1 MLIGIV
7 VASII
12 AYLTALVTIREKQIY
27 QQIVFL
33 LIYIIGMTFIG
44 EMDILLPVY
53 FLVSFF
59 SIVINMNKISY
70 ISIVIYA
77 FFGCYLIFGLLFQN
91 TIATC
96 VSFIAKYWQFIVFF
110 IVMDSKV
117 NLKTDVKI
125 RQLQIA
131 LLVETLLG
139 VYLLLTNSEVGDN
152 GMIRLVSNSQPIT
165 GNIAV
170 AVLPVSVYLY
180 FKNKGNHRIETRII
194 FIELG
199 FLFWIIMSGTRGYT
213 LLFFLVMIPIFYDY
227 FIRNRRSGRNAAHTR
242 FMILAFVCWM
252 FLLLVILIPSFSG
265 QIVSILRLSDSGGIR
280 SYENAAEWQFF
291 WNAPWGVKLFG
302 IGMGGTPGR
311 YGAYVDAI
319 TAQIAKGM
327 WNQEV
332 YLYEAGSPYHN
343 FFANLILNMGLLGL
357 IVISIMNILIWK
369 KTGQICGQ
377 NTTEKWAFHL
387 YHIGFLL
394 MNWFRWPAECGI
406 AEIVFYGLL
415 LKLIERENQNNSAPN
430 KPNKKRRMREP
441 L

>member
-44 EMDILLPVY
+44 EMDILLPIY

-70 ISIVIYA
+70 VSIVIYA

-110 IVMDSKV
+110 IVIDSKV
-117 NLKTDVKI
+117 NLKVDVKI

-377 NTTEKWAFHL
+377 NATEKWAFHL

>member
-44 EMDILLPVY
+44 EMDILLPIY

-70 ISIVIYA
+70 VSIVIYA

-110 IVMDSKV
+110 IVIDSKV
-117 NLKTDVKI
+117 NLKADVKI

-213 LLFFLVMIPIFYDY
+213 LLYAITMLFIFYDY
-227 FIRNRRSGRNAAHTR
+227 IFNNRKSGKNAIQNR
-242 FMILAFVCWM
+242 FAIIAFVCWLL
-252 FLLLVILIPSFSG
+252 LLLVIVVPGFADGISA
-265 QIVSILRLSDSGGIR
+265 ILRVEDSTGIR
-280 SYENAAEWQFF
+280 SYENAAEWNFF
-291 WNAPWGVKLFG
+291 WSAPWEVKLFG
-302 IGMGGTPGR
+302 VGLGGTPGR
-311 YGAYVDAI
+311 YQAYVDAI
-319 TAQIAKGM
+319 MTQVAKGM
-327 WNQEV
+327 WDQNS
-332 YLYEAGSPYHN
+332 YLYEAGAPFHN
-343 FFANLILNMGLLGL
+343 FFANLTLNFGL
-357 IVISIMNILIWK
+357 IGIVIIGLVNFNIW
-369 KTGQICGQ
+369 
-377 NTTEKWAFHL
+377 NTTTRICCNNKLIKLTFHL
-387 YHIGFLL
+387 YQLGFLL
-394 MNWFRWPAECGI
+394 MNYFRWSTDCGI
-406 AEIVFYGLL
+406 SEIIIFTLV
-415 LKLIERENQNNSAPN
+415 LKLIEREFDKQP
-430 KPNKKRRMREP
+430 KYRRKRKRTET
-441 L
+441 LA

>member
-44 EMDILLPVY
+44 EMDILLPIY

-70 ISIVIYA
+70 VSIVIYA

-110 IVMDSKV
+110 IVIDSKV
-117 NLKTDVKI
+117 NLKVDVKI

-139 VYLLLTNSEVGDN
+139 VYLLLINSEVGDN

-377 NTTEKWAFHL
+377 NATEKWAFHL

>member
-44 EMDILLPVY
+44 EMDILLPIY

-70 ISIVIYA
+70 VSIVIYA

-110 IVMDSKV
+110 IVIDSKV
-117 NLKTDVKI
+117 NLKVDVKI

-180 FKNKGNHRIETRII
+180 FKNKGNHRTETQII

-265 QIVSILRLSDSGGIR
+265 QIVSILRLNDFGGIR

-377 NTTEKWAFHL
+377 NATEKWAFHL

>member
-44 EMDILLPVY
+44 EMDILLPIY

-70 ISIVIYA
+70 VSIVIYA

>member
-44 EMDILLPVY
+44 EMDILLPIY

-70 ISIVIYA
+70 VSIVIYA

-110 IVMDSKV
+110 IVIDSKV
-117 NLKTDVKI
+117 NLKADVKI

-180 FKNKGNHRIETRII
+180 FKNKGNHRIETQII

-377 NTTEKWAFHL
+377 NATEKWAFHL

>member
-59 SIVINMNKISY
+59 SIVINVNKMSY
-70 ISIVIYA
+70 ISIAIYA

-96 VSFIAKYWQFIVFF
+96 ISFIAKYWQFIVFF
-110 IVMDSKV
+110 IVIDSKV
-117 NLKTDVKI
+117 NQKTDVKI
-125 RQLQIA
+125 RQLRIA
-131 LLVETLLG
+131 LFIETLLG
-139 VYLLLTNSEVGDN
+139 VYLLLTNSEIEDN

-180 FKNKGNHRIETRII
+180 FKNKGNHRIETQII

-213 LLFFLVMIPIFYDY
+213 LLYAITMLFIFYDY
-227 FIRNRRSGRNAAHTR
+227 IFNNRKSGKNAIQNR
-242 FMILAFVCWM
+242 FAIIAFVCWLL
-252 FLLLVILIPSFSG
+252 LLLVIVVPGFADRISA
-265 QIVSILRLSDSGGIR
+265 ILRVEDSTGIR
-280 SYENAAEWQFF
+280 SYENAAEWNFF
-291 WNAPWGVKLFG
+291 WSAPWEVKLFG
-302 IGMGGTPGR
+302 IGLGGTPGR
-311 YGAYVDAI
+311 YQAYVDAI
-319 TAQIAKGM
+319 MMQVAKGM
-327 WNQEV
+327 WNQEI
-332 YLYEAGSPYHN
+332 YLYESGAQFHN
-343 FFANLILNMGLLGL
+343 FFANLVLNMGLLGL

-377 NTTEKWAFHL
+377 NATEKWAFHL

>member
-44 EMDILLPVY
+44 EMDILLPIY

-70 ISIVIYA
+70 VSIVIYA

-110 IVMDSKV
+110 IVIDSKV
-117 NLKTDVKI
+117 NLKVDVKI

-180 FKNKGNHRIETRII
+180 FKNKGNHRIETQII

-213 LLFFLVMIPIFYDY
+213 LLYAITMLFIFYDY
-227 FIRNRRSGRNAAHTR
+227 IFNNRKSGKNAIQNR
-242 FMILAFVCWM
+242 FAIIAFVCWLL
-252 FLLLVILIPSFSG
+252 LLLVIVVPGFADGISA
-265 QIVSILRLSDSGGIR
+265 ILRVEDSTGIR
-280 SYENAAEWQFF
+280 SYENAAEWNFF
-291 WNAPWGVKLFG
+291 WSAPWEVKLFG
-302 IGMGGTPGR
+302 VGLGGTPGR
-311 YGAYVDAI
+311 YQAYVDAI
-319 TAQIAKGM
+319 MTQVAKGM
-327 WNQEV
+327 WDQNS
-332 YLYEAGSPYHN
+332 YLYEAGAPFHN
-343 FFANLILNMGLLGL
+343 FFANLTLNFGL
-357 IVISIMNILIWK
+357 IGIVIIGLVNFNIW
-369 KTGQICGQ
+369 
-377 NTTEKWAFHL
+377 NTTTRICCNNKLIKLTFHL
-387 YHIGFLL
+387 YQLGFLL
-394 MNWFRWPAECGI
+394 MNYFRWSTDCGI
-406 AEIVFYGLL
+406 SEIIIFTLV
-415 LKLIERENQNNSAPN
+415 LKLIEREFDKQP
-430 KPNKKRRMREP
+430 KYRRKRKRTET
-441 L
+441 LA

>member
-1 MLIGIV
+1 MCF
-7 VASII
+7 
-12 AYLTALVTIREKQIY
+12 T
-27 QQIVFL
+27 
-33 LIYIIGMTFIG
+33 
-44 EMDILLPVY
+44 
-53 FLVSFF
+53 
-59 SIVINMNKISY
+59 
-70 ISIVIYA
+70 
-77 FFGCYLIFGLLFQN
+77 
-91 TIATC
+91 
-96 VSFIAKYWQFIVFF
+96 
-110 IVMDSKV
+110 
-117 NLKTDVKI
+117 
-125 RQLQIA
+125 
-131 LLVETLLG
+131 
-139 VYLLLTNSEVGDN
+139 
-152 GMIRLVSNSQPIT
+152 
-165 GNIAV
+165 
-170 AVLPVSVYLY
+170 
-180 FKNKGNHRIETRII
+180 
-194 FIELG
+194 
-199 FLFWIIMSGTRGYT
+199 
-213 LLFFLVMIPIFYDY
+213 FFLSLVI
-227 FIRNRRSGRNAAHTR
+227 
-242 FMILAFVCWM
+242 V

-377 NTTEKWAFHL
+377 NATEKWAFHL

>member
-44 EMDILLPVY
+44 EMDILLPIY

-70 ISIVIYA
+70 VSIVIYA

-110 IVMDSKV
+110 IVIDSKV
-117 NLKTDVKI
+117 NLKADVKI

-180 FKNKGNHRIETRII
+180 LKNKGNHRIETQII

-377 NTTEKWAFHL
+377 NATEKWAFHL

>member
-44 EMDILLPVY
+44 EMDILLPIY

-70 ISIVIYA
+70 VSIVIYA

-110 IVMDSKV
+110 IVIDSKV
-117 NLKTDVKI
+117 NLKADVKI

-180 FKNKGNHRIETRII
+180 FKNKGNHRTETQII

-213 LLFFLVMIPIFYDY
+213 LLYAITMLFVFYDY
-227 FIRNRRSGRNAAHTR
+227 VFNNRKSGKNAIQNR
-242 FMILAFVCWM
+242 FAILAFVCWL
-252 FLLLVILIPSFSG
+252 FLLLVI
-265 QIVSILRLSDSGGIR
+265 IVPGFADRISSILRIEDSTGIR
-280 SYENAAEWQFF
+280 SYENAAEWNFF
-291 WNAPWGVKLFG
+291 WNAPWEVRLFG
-302 IGMGGTPGR
+302 IGL
-311 YGAYVDAI
+311 GAKSA
-319 TAQIAKGM
+319 
-327 WNQEV
+327 
-332 YLYEAGSPYHN
+332 
-343 FFANLILNMGLLGL
+343 
-357 IVISIMNILIWK
+357 
-369 KTGQICGQ
+369 
-377 NTTEKWAFHL
+377 
-387 YHIGFLL
+387 
-394 MNWFRWPAECGI
+394 
-406 AEIVFYGLL
+406 IVFMSAFVPCVINTYSGIKATTQVHLWVAQTFGASRGQMLKEVAIPTALPYIFTGLRVSL
-415 LKLIERENQNNSAPN
+415 GASWTSLCAAEMLAASRGLGFMIQLNRQLARADLIIVGMLTIGAVGAILSVGLGYLE
-430 KPNKKRRMREP
+430 KKFVKR
-441 L
+441 

>member
-44 EMDILLPVY
+44 EMDILLSIY

-152 GMIRLVSNSQPIT
+152 GMVRLVSNSQPIT

-213 LLFFLVMIPIFYDY
+213 LLYAITMLFVFYDY
-227 FIRNRRSGRNAAHTR
+227 VFNNRKSGKNAIQNR
-242 FMILAFVCWM
+242 FAIIAFVCWLL
-252 FLLLVILIPSFSG
+252 LLLVI
-265 QIVSILRLSDSGGIR
+265 IVPGFADRISAILRVEDSTGIR
-280 SYENAAEWQFF
+280 SYENAAEWNFF
-291 WNAPWGVKLFG
+291 WSAPWEVKLFG
-302 IGMGGTPGR
+302 VGLGGTPGR
-311 YGAYVDAI
+311 YQAYVDAI
-319 TAQIAKGM
+319 MMQVAKGM
-327 WNQEV
+327 WDQNS
-332 YLYEAGSPYHN
+332 YLYEAGAPFHN
-343 FFANLILNMGLLGL
+343 FFANLTLNFGL
-357 IVISIMNILIWK
+357 IGIVIIGLVNFNIW
-369 KTGQICGQ
+369 
-377 NTTEKWAFHL
+377 NTTTRICCNNKLIKLTFHL
-387 YHIGFLL
+387 YQLGFLL
-394 MNWFRWPAECGI
+394 MNYFRWSTDCGI
-406 AEIVFYGLL
+406 SEIIIFTLV
-415 LKLIERENQNNSAPN
+415 LKLIEREFDKQP
-430 KPNKKRRMREP
+430 KYRRKRKRTET
-441 L
+441 LA

>member
-44 EMDILLPVY
+44 EMDILLPIY

-70 ISIVIYA
+70 VSIVIYA

-110 IVMDSKV
+110 IVIDSKV
-117 NLKTDVKI
+117 NLKVDVKI

-180 FKNKGNHRIETRII
+180 FKNKGNHRTETQII

-213 LLFFLVMIPIFYDY
+213 LLYAITMLFVFYDY
-227 FIRNRRSGRNAAHTR
+227 VFNNRKSGKNAIQNR
-242 FMILAFVCWM
+242 FAIIAFVCWLL
-252 FLLLVILIPSFSG
+252 LLLVI
-265 QIVSILRLSDSGGIR
+265 IVPGFTDRISAILRVEDSTGIR
-280 SYENAAEWQFF
+280 SYENAAEWNFF
-291 WNAPWGVKLFG
+291 WSAPWEVKLFG
-302 IGMGGTPGR
+302 VGLGGTPGR
-311 YGAYVDAI
+311 YQAYVDAI
-319 TAQIAKGM
+319 MTQVAKGM
-327 WNQEV
+327 WDQNS
-332 YLYEAGSPYHN
+332 YLYEAGAPFHD
-343 FFANLILNMGLLGL
+343 FFANLTLNFGL
-357 IVISIMNILIWK
+357 IGIVIIGLVNFNIW
-369 KTGQICGQ
+369 
-377 NTTEKWAFHL
+377 NTTTRICCNNKLIKLTFHL
-387 YHIGFLL
+387 YQLGFLL
-394 MNWFRWPAECGI
+394 MNYFRWSTDCGI
-406 AEIVFYGLL
+406 SEIIIFTLV
-415 LKLIERENQNNSAPN
+415 LKLIEREFDKQP
-430 KPNKKRRMREP
+430 KYRRKRKRTET
-441 L
+441 LA

>member
-44 EMDILLPVY
+44 EMDILLPIY

-70 ISIVIYA
+70 VSIVIYA

-110 IVMDSKV
+110 IVIDSKV
-117 NLKTDVKI
+117 NLKVDVKI

-170 AVLPVSVYLY
+170 AVLPVSVY
-180 FKNKGNHRIETRII
+180 
-194 FIELG
+194 
-199 FLFWIIMSGTRGYT
+199 
-213 LLFFLVMIPIFYDY
+213 
-227 FIRNRRSGRNAAHTR
+227 
-242 FMILAFVCWM
+242 
-252 FLLLVILIPSFSG
+252 
-265 QIVSILRLSDSGGIR
+265 
-280 SYENAAEWQFF
+280 
-291 WNAPWGVKLFG
+291 
-302 IGMGGTPGR
+302 
-311 YGAYVDAI
+311 
-319 TAQIAKGM
+319 
-327 WNQEV
+327 
-332 YLYEAGSPYHN
+332 
-343 FFANLILNMGLLGL
+343 
-357 IVISIMNILIWK
+357 
-369 KTGQICGQ
+369 
-377 NTTEKWAFHL
+377 
-387 YHIGFLL
+387 
-394 MNWFRWPAECGI
+394 
-406 AEIVFYGLL
+406 
-415 LKLIERENQNNSAPN
+415 
-430 KPNKKRRMREP
+430 
-441 L
+441 

>member
-44 EMDILLPVY
+44 EMDILLPIY

-70 ISIVIYA
+70 VSIVIYA

-110 IVMDSKV
+110 IVIDSKV
-117 NLKTDVKI
+117 NLKVDVKI

-139 VYLLLTNSEVGDN
+139 VYLLLTNSEIEDN

-180 FKNKGNHRIETRII
+180 FKNKGNHRIETQII

-377 NTTEKWAFHL
+377 NATEKWAFHL

>member
-44 EMDILLPVY
+44 EMDVLLSIY

-70 ISIVIYA
+70 VSIVIYA

-110 IVMDSKV
+110 IVIDSKV
-117 NLKTDVKI
+117 NLKADVKI

-180 FKNKGNHRIETRII
+180 LKNKGNHRTETQII

-213 LLFFLVMIPIFYDY
+213 LLYAITMLFVFYDY
-227 FIRNRRSGRNAAHTR
+227 VFNNRKSGKNAIQNR
-242 FMILAFVCWM
+242 FAIIEFVCWLL
-252 FLLLVILIPSFSG
+252 LLLVI
-265 QIVSILRLSDSGGIR
+265 IVPGFADRISAILRVEDSTGIR
-280 SYENAAEWQFF
+280 SYENAAEWNFF
-291 WNAPWGVKLFG
+291 WSAPWEVKLFG
-302 IGMGGTPGR
+302 VGLGGTPGR
-311 YGAYVDAI
+311 YQAYVDAI
-319 TAQIAKGM
+319 MTQVAKGM
-327 WNQEV
+327 WDQNS
-332 YLYEAGSPYHN
+332 YLYEAGAPFHN
-343 FFANLILNMGLLGL
+343 FFANLTLNFGL
-357 IVISIMNILIWK
+357 IGIVIIGLVNFNIW
-369 KTGQICGQ
+369 
-377 NTTEKWAFHL
+377 NTTTRICCNNKLIKLTFHL
-387 YHIGFLL
+387 YQLGFLL
-394 MNWFRWPAECGI
+394 MNYFRWSTDCGI
-406 AEIVFYGLL
+406 SEIIIFTLV
-415 LKLIERENQNNSAPN
+415 LKLIEREFDKQP
-430 KPNKKRRMREP
+430 KYRRKRKRTET
-441 L
+441 LA

>member
-44 EMDILLPVY
+44 EMDILLPIY

-70 ISIVIYA
+70 VSIVIYA

-110 IVMDSKV
+110 IVIDSKV
-117 NLKTDVKI
+117 NLKADVKI

-227 FIRNRRSGRNAAHTR
+227 FVRNRRSGRNAAHTR

-377 NTTEKWAFHL
+377 NATEKWAFHL

>member
-44 EMDILLPVY
+44 EMDILLPIY

-213 LLFFLVMIPIFYDY
+213 LLYAITMLFVFYDY
-227 FIRNRRSGRNAAHTR
+227 VFNNRKSGKNAIQNR
-242 FMILAFVCWM
+242 FAIIAFVCWLL
-252 FLLLVILIPSFSG
+252 LLLVI
-265 QIVSILRLSDSGGIR
+265 IVPGFADRISAILRVEDSTGIR
-280 SYENAAEWQFF
+280 SYENAAEWNFF
-291 WNAPWGVKLFG
+291 WSAPWEVKLFG
-302 IGMGGTPGR
+302 VGLGGTPGR
-311 YGAYVDAI
+311 YQAYVDAI
-319 TAQIAKGM
+319 MTQVAKGM
-327 WNQEV
+327 WDQNS
-332 YLYEAGSPYHN
+332 YLYEAGAPFHN
-343 FFANLILNMGLLGL
+343 FFANLTLNFGL
-357 IVISIMNILIWK
+357 IGIVIIGLVNFNIW
-369 KTGQICGQ
+369 
-377 NTTEKWAFHL
+377 NTTTRICCNNKLIKLTFHL
-387 YHIGFLL
+387 YQLGFLL
-394 MNWFRWPAECGI
+394 MNYFRWSTDCGI
-406 AEIVFYGLL
+406 SEIIIFTLV
-415 LKLIERENQNNSAPN
+415 LKLIEREFDKQP
-430 KPNKKRRMREP
+430 KYRRKRKRTET
-441 L
+441 LA